1 MILSKAPLRISFMGG
16 GSDLPNFYEKE
27 FGQVI
32 SCSINKYIYLV
43 LNKPFNNEIR
53 LSYSRTEI
61 VNSRAEIIHPL
72 FREALLEV
80 GPKDNIEVGS
90 FADVP
95 DTGTGLG
102 SSSSF
107 TVALVAGLKEF
118 QDQKISPQDIADLAC
133 KIELNRCKDPIG
145 KQDQYASAIGGLNK
159 FRFNPDGSVLISK
172 QPLSFESLSL
182 FQSSLYLIHL
192 GFARSSNSI
201 LRTQNQLLETNSK
214 VFDNTRRIRD
224 LVDDMILAIK
234 TLEMNTIGALLEE
247 SWEIKKQLSA
257 GISNKQIDEI
267 FVLLKSWG
275 SSGGKLLGAG
285 GGGFLLMVV
294 PIQNQKIFDVKLSAS
309 RLKRVRFEFDSAG
322 VTTYR
327 H

>member
-1 MILSKAPLRISFMGG
+1 MGG
-16 GSDLPNFYEKE
+16 GSDLPNFYEKD
-27 FGQVI
+27 FGQVL

-43 LNKPFNNEIR
+43 INKPFNNEIR
-53 LSYSRTEI
+53 LSYSKTEI
-61 VNSRAEIIHPL
+61 VNSRAEILHPL
-72 FREALLEV
+72 FRETLLEV
-80 GPKDNIEVGS
+80 GPEDNVEVGS

-118 QDQKISPQDIADLAC
+118 QDQKISPQEIADLAC
-133 KIELNRCKDPIG
+133 RIEIARCKDPIG

-159 FRFNPDGSVLISK
+159 FRFNPDGSVLVSK
-172 QPLSFESLSL
+172 QSLPFESLIF
-182 FQSSLYLIHL
+182 FQNSLYLIHL

-201 LRTQNQLLETNSK
+201 LRTQNQLLETNPK
-214 VFDNTRRIRD
+214 VFENTKHLRN
-224 LVDDMILAIK
+224 LVDDMLLAIK
-234 TLEMNTIGALLEE
+234 SLDMHIIGELLEE
-247 SWEIKKQLSA
+247 SWEIKKQLSD

-267 FVLLKSWG
+267 FDLLKSWG

-294 PIQNQKIFDVKLSAS
+294 PIQNQKTFDAKLSATD
-309 RLKRVRFEFDSAG
+309 LKRVRFEFDAAG
-322 VTTYR
+322 VTTYK